1 MAIGSA
7 TQLGSSHAP
16 GRARNRAPHPS
27 PHRLRSGG
35 AGRRGEPS
43 PSGLPPL
50 PGTARRAARPA
61 SGSLPRFFRGRTCSG
76 ARRLAEPPRLG
87 AGRLWRFARGLWRF
101 ARRLWLG
108 VGGRCGLRR
117 CFSFLRPLPGVTRHV
132 VQALGDVPRG
142 RRHLVQRVRRLP
154 PDLPPRLV
162 QQALQ
167 PLLVLLNPGK
177 IIAALLGHTHGLP
190 RPTPATQP
198 GRAPREP
205 GNGCHRAR
213 SAKPSMWRSISGD
226 SGPAALAGSRQIR
239 ALSSG
244 GLTDQAEIPG
254 SRTYTVALCHP
265 LFP

>member
-101 ARRLWLG
+101 ARRLWLA
-108 VGGRCGLRR
+108 VGGFGGFRSRFSLRR
-117 CFSFLRPLPGVTRHV
+117 PSPGVTRHV
-132 VQALGDVPRG
+132 VQELGDGPRG
-142 RRHLVQRVRRLP
+142 RRHLVERVRRLP
-154 PDLPPRLV
+154 PDLPPSLV
-162 QQALQ
+162 HQALQ
-167 PLLVLLNPGK
+167 ALLVFLKPGK
-177 IIAALLGHTHGLP
+177 VITALLGQRGYTRYYHCYASGSGT
-190 RPTPATQP
+190 A
-198 GRAPREP
+198 
-205 GNGCHRAR
+205 RAR
-213 SAKPSMWRSISGD
+213 
-226 SGPAALAGSRQIR
+226 
-239 ALSSG
+239 
-244 GLTDQAEIPG
+244 
-254 SRTYTVALCHP
+254 
-265 LFP
+265 